1 MADLGTN
8 VRYIKGIGEAR
19 AAALEKLGITT
30 LGDLIAYFPRGY
42 EDRTQVRPIR
52 ELTAGESVCVRGMV
66 AADLTAYRISG
77 GRTIAKTRVVDDSGS
92 LDLVFFNMEHRR
104 DALHQGDVC
113 VFFGKVEDNLRRKQM
128 INPLFEPEGRQ
139 QVTGRIMPI
148 YPLTAGVTQ
157 GLMARAA
164 RQGLDAC
171 RELLPDVLPDEVRR
185 EHRLCYINY
194 AYENV
199 HFPDSPEALTQ
210 ARRRLAFE
218 ELFLLTCGLRLLRS
232 RREDVS
238 GPACRKVSMDP
249 FYNALPFTLTD
260 AQRRAV
266 EDAIGDMTAG
276 RPMNRLCQGDVGSG
290 KTMVA
295 AACIWFA
302 AQSGWQSA
310 LMAPTEILARQH
322 FETLSPLMARLGL
335 TCALLTGSTRVR
347 EWRDWPPV
355 PSTCASVPT
364 PC

>member
-171 RELLPDVLPDEVRR
+171 RELLPDVLPDEVYERQNIR
-185 EHRLCYINY
+185 IEEIDLKDLVILSPGNCMRDQIIELC
-194 AYENV
+194 
-199 HFPDSPEALTQ
+199 Q
-210 ARRRLAFE
+210 ARRSMPSHYSFE
-218 ELFLLTCGLRLLRS
+218 SGSLDTLMRIVDCTSCLTIIP
-232 RREDVS
+232 E
-238 GPACRKVSMDP
+238 M
-249 FYNALPFTLTD
+249 
-260 AQRRAV
+260 AV
-266 EDAIGDMTAG
+266 EYIPSDRRD
-276 RPMNRLCQGDVGSG
+276 RL
-290 KTMVA
+290 K
-295 AACIWFA
+295 
-302 AQSGWQSA
+302 
-310 LMAPTEILARQH
+310 
-322 FETLSPLMARLGL
+322 TLSKGATSRKI
-335 TCALLTGSTRVR
+335 AVAVR
-347 EWRDWPPV
+347 RTYV
-355 PSTCASVPT
+355 KNSIIR
-364 PC
+364 